1 MNPAATQD
9 FQQHLDEF
17 RQEQL
22 KRVVAFL
29 AVAAWLLGVVFL
41 FVRFSGAALI
51 MLCLCEGLCWLTYH
65 LANHGRQRLARHLFV
80 GGLMA
85 FTLMLAWLGKNPA
98 LLFVPVLAGPLAV
111 ALLAPRTAAAYIG
124 ALVIGQVVL
133 GSQLYPESMFLLLAP
148 LLVILAT
155 GLALIDNANVLTILG
170 WAETMGQA
178 SDEAVAQQMAQM
190 PPPIG
195 LGERTAKPI
204 ICAINGPV
212 EGGGCEMALAC
223 DFRFIARDAFMGQPE
238 VNAGF
243 PPGGGGTQRLTR
255 MLGVSKAMELCLTGR
270 RIYPDEAERLGLVVK
285 ACDPEELLPTVM
297 NFARAL
303 AAKPPVGMA
312 KIKQAIYQG
321 VGLPLRDGLMLER
334 KLFFEAIR
342 SEDALRLMRAY
353 VAVGQDRQKLA
364 ELMASQQA

>member
-1 MNPAATQD
+1 MSDKPRFYQVEREDAIVIWRFVNP
-9 FQQHLDEF
+9 
-17 RQEQL
+17 
-22 KRVVAFL
+22 
-29 AVAAWLLGVVFL
+29 
-41 FVRFSGAALI
+41 
-51 MLCLCEGLCWLTYH
+51 
-65 LANHGRQRLARHLFV
+65 
-80 GGLMA
+80 
-85 FTLMLAWLGKNPA
+85 
-98 LLFVPVLAGPLAV
+98 
-111 ALLAPRTAAAYIG
+111 PRN
-124 ALVIGQVVL
+124 
-133 GSQLYPESMFLLLAP
+133 
-148 LLVILAT
+148 LAT
-155 GLALIDNANVLTILG
+155 IETGAELVGLVEAFDKDPELRVAVITSGVPGQFVQHFDVASILG

-195 LGERTAKPI
+195 LGERTTKPI

-243 PPGGGGTQRLTR
+243 PPGGGGTQRLAR
-255 MLGVSKAMELCLTGR
+255 MLGISRAMELCLTGR
-270 RIYPDEAERLGLVVK
+270 RIYADEAERLGLVVK

-303 AAKPPVGMA
+303 ATKPPVGMA

-321 VGLPLRDGLMLER
+321 IGLPLQEGLLLER

-342 SEDALRLMRAY
+342 SEESLRLMRAY

-364 ELMASQQA
+364 ELMASQQV